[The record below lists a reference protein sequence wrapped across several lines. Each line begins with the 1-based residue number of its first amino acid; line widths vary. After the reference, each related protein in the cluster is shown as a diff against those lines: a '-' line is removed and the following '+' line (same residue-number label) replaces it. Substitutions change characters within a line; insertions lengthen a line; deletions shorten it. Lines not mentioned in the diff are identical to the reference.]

1 MRECMKA
8 LSCISLLM
16 YALFRHTLYYL
27 MNVDLREL
35 TAGHIYESP
44 NKVKEKDIVVFCHTT
59 L

>member
-16 YALFRHTLYYL
+16 YALFRRTLYYL
-27 MNVDLREL
+27 MKVDLGVL

-44 NKVKEKDIVVFCHTT
+44 NKVKQKDIVMFCHTT